1 MDAGGFIRFMDIKKQ
16 YFDGLK
22 SHIEHAYDTQL
33 ETIKAMA
40 KLFADTAINGGVVQ
54 LFGINHGEEFVN
66 ELNFR
71 AGGLAPFHGIKLVDL
86 VLNGVCGGTVIDNGE
101 VLQSDA
107 YLDKLLDLYKLDP
120 RDCYVIVSEKGV
132 EPLVT
137 AFAKKVK
144 AHGHKLVGVVN
155 KKTYERLSGC
165 LDDKLGNYCDLML
178 DLCAED
184 PDVALHLGDT
194 PIGQYGSTIG
204 NVMAQMITAE
214 GYAYYRSLG
223 KEAPVLLSAN
233 VKGADKH
240 NDSLTD
246 PYEGRVR

>member
-1 MDAGGFIRFMDIKKQ
+1 MDIKKQ

-22 SHIEHAYDTQL
+22 AHIEHAYDTQL
-33 ETIKAMA
+33 DTMKAIA
-40 KLFADTAINGGVVQ
+40 KLFSDTALNGGVVQ
-54 LFGINHGEEFVN
+54 LFGVNHGEEFVN

-86 VLNGVCGGTVIDNGE
+86 VLNGVCDGPVIDSGE
-101 VLQSDA
+101 VLNSDA
-107 YLDKLLDLYKLDP
+107 YLDKLLSLYKLDP
-120 RDCYVIVSEKGV
+120 RDCYVIVSEKGC
-132 EPLVT
+132 EPLVI
-137 AFAKKVK
+137 ALAKKVK

-155 KKTYERLSGC
+155 QKTYERLSAN
-165 LDDKLGNYCDLML
+165 LDEKLGDYCDLML
-178 DLCAED
+178 DLSAED
-184 PDVALHLGDT
+184 PDVALHVADT
-194 PIGQYGSTIG
+194 PVGQYSSTIG

-233 VKGADKH
+233 IKGADKH